1 MSDEIDIWLENFSL
15 QSNEKEVIIRETLR
29 QVQKDFALQ
38 GESLDLEKFSTS
50 ILIAS
55 FASILKELDF
65 IHSPKFAALL
75 YQLDLKEAEI
85 SLKLR
90 SSSPEATYNVLSES
104 ILKRCFEKVMWRR
117 KFRSKK

>member
-38 GESLDLEKFSTS
+38 GESLDLEKYPTS
-50 ILIAS
+50 SLIAS
-55 FASILKELDF
+55 FASILKGLDF